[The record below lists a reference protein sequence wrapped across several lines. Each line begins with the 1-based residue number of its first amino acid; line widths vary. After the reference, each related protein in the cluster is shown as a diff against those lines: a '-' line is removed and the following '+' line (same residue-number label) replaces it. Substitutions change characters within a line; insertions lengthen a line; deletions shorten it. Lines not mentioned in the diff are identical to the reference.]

1 MKINLIHHAI
11 NDNNKQI
18 KNIINK
24 IINDFENN
32 ITTMLIVSNKKEA
45 DEQMNKLIDYFLNKK
60 IEIYFSEKNHVIYN
74 LETLIFIEY
83 PKNISNTIK
92 EELYNIEIENRI
104 PNKKEAI
111 YYKKIK
117 NIYITNIGNICNLN
131 EINKC
136 LKYFCGTLE
145 NINEFVYFT
154 FGKEHGLKSFYIL
167 ENMLNQNNVTLE
179 EITPEKI
186 SMTYEEYMRMHIPN
200 DFFYKTEVEGKLLD
214 NFKEIIENRK
224 KSGD

>member
-74 LETLIFIEY
+74 LETLIFI
-83 PKNISNTIK
+83 
-92 EELYNIEIENRI
+92 
-104 PNKKEAI
+104 
-111 YYKKIK
+111 
-117 NIYITNIGNICNLN
+117 
-131 EINKC
+131 
-136 LKYFCGTLE
+136 
-145 NINEFVYFT
+145 
-154 FGKEHGLKSFYIL
+154 
-167 ENMLNQNNVTLE
+167 
-179 EITPEKI
+179 
-186 SMTYEEYMRMHIPN
+186 
-200 DFFYKTEVEGKLLD
+200 
-214 NFKEIIENRK
+214 
-224 KSGD
+224 